1 MLKRLTVLPVL
12 AAVAIALSACEDS
25 VDAVLQTELPFTLYG
40 YFNPLADTQ
49 AVRLFTIDGILEQTR
64 PEPIDATVSANEL
77 ETGIEFAFRDSIVQ
91 FASGTWGHVFWSEFR
106 PSHERT
112 YRIEARRSDGLVS
125 AGQSTVP
132 PMASPEVGETD
143 LSDFL
148 LPVPILWRNAPN
160 LIDIVAV
167 YYTTGGAAVVEY
179 GVEQEDHPDGRRI
192 ELQLR
197 RDTRDVL
204 FNAIQLGFDEVFL
217 DSIEVRVVV
226 TSADWSPPDG
236 AFDPNVLVEPG
247 IFSNVEN
254 GFGFIGA
261 GYPLELVF
269 MPTDAVRRAAG
280 FDVE

>member
-1 MLKRLTVLPVL
+1 M
-12 AAVAIALSACEDS
+12 IALSACEES
-25 VDAVLQTELPFTLYG
+25 VDAVLKTELPFTLYG

-49 AVRLFTIDGILEQTR
+49 AVRLFTIDGVLEQTE

-91 FASGTWGHVFWSEFR
+91 YASGMWGHVFWSEFR
-106 PSHERT
+106 PSHELT

-125 AGQSTVP
+125 VGQSTVP
-132 PMASPEVGETD
+132 PLASPEVGETD

-167 YYTTGGAAVVEY
+167 YFTSGGSAVVEY
-179 GVEQEDHPDGRRI
+179 GVEQTEHTDGRLI

-197 RDTRDVL
+197 RDTREVL
-204 FNAIQLGFDEVFL
+204 FNAIRLGLDVVTL
-217 DSIEVRVVV
+217 DSIAVRVVI
-226 TSADWSPPDG
+226 TNAGWSPPDG

-247 IFSNVEN
+247 TFSNVEN

-261 GYPLELVF
+261 GYPLEHVF
-269 MPTDAVRRAAG
+269 APSDAVRRAAG